1 MNKEEI
7 IKLNLNSLCVYKG
20 IFEEKVGDKFRKL
33 VDKLCDN
40 SKIEE
45 CVKAYNEFTFELFKV
60 NRILSFKE
68 VIIDDMLLSSNPFNQ
83 SLSNFGE
90 VPMLLAMIL
99 RVSY

>member
-7 IKLNLNSLCVYKG
+7 IKLNLKSLCVYKG

-45 CVKAYNEFTFELFKV
+45 CVKAYNEFTFEFS
-60 NRILSFKE
+60 I
-68 VIIDDMLLSSNPFNQ
+68 LLSSIF
-83 SLSNFGE
+83 SISFLFS
-90 VPMLLAMIL
+90 
-99 RVSY
+99 S